1 MLVTI
6 IMITDYEKLLKEPQ
20 NTEWK
25 FITSR
30 STKLLFFMCDEQKA
44 FRYFPFDFYVAQ
56 ASFEWPRV
64 DLTRPR
70 LKNSV
75 LK

>member
-1 MLVTI
+1 
-6 IMITDYEKLLKEPQ
+6 
-20 NTEWK
+20 
-25 FITSR
+25 
-30 STKLLFFMCDEQKA
+30 MCDEQKE

-75 LK
+75 PIKLNYIIVILNSARRILQC

>member
-1 MLVTI
+1 MLMTI
-6 IMITDYEKLLKEPQ
+6 ITDYEKQLKGPQ

-25 FITSR
+25 FIASR
-30 STKLLFFMCDEQKA
+30 STKLFFFMCNEQKA

-70 LKNSV
+70 LKNGV
-75 LK
+75 PK